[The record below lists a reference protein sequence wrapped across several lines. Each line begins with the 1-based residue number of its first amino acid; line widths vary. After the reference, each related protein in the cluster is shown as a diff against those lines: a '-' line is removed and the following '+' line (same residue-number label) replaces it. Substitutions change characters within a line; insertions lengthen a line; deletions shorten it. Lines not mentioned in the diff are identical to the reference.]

1 MSEIQEWYYKGKS
14 DMSFGA
20 KVNSPLP
27 KIIAIFSVLGIIT
40 ICGACFIL
48 RDYLYDIAYNPQL
61 VLYTN
66 QNENGYFL
74 NIPYKYDFHPENYID
89 ETNTLKY
96 AEFMDPNN
104 TEYTYSIS
112 GSVNTT
118 AIGDYTLTYTSQNKM
133 QSQEIQVL
141 VHVKDLTAPAI
152 KLNST
157 LNEGGEYDPIV
168 LIRGTHNTEDSLG
181 TLDFNA
187 DEYVLEV
194 TDDYD
199 QPENI
204 RQENTGHE
212 IDLENGSGTKTYEII
227 YTAVDKAGNSSAV
240 ILPLTVMDE
249 YDAVAEAQKERIAE
263 MELELNC
270 ILNGKPLPKKEA
282 DEVVEEPV
290 VIEMTAD
297 DFTWS
302 LDSNTDDF
310 VINAMN
316 NIHYNGEG
324 TIYAVSGAFI
334 TDSISEAGTYTINWS
349 TTDGYTCVQNIIVTG
364 GTTEETTEETTE

>member
-141 VHVKDLTAPAI
+141 VHVKDLTAPVV

-270 ILNGKPLPKKEA
+270 ILNGKPLPKKEE

-302 LDSNTDDF
+302 LDSNTDEF

-364 GTTEETTEETTE
+364 GTAEETTEETTE

>member
-74 NIPYKYDFHPENYID
+74 NILYKYAFHPENYID
-89 ETNTLKY
+89 ENNTLKY
-96 AEFMDPNN
+96 VEFMDPNN

-112 GSVNTT
+112 GSVNTS

-133 QSQEIQVL
+133 QSQEIHVV
-141 VHVKDLTAPAI
+141 VHVKDLTAPVV

-168 LIRGTHNTEDSLG
+168 LIRGTHNTEESLG

-204 RQENTGHE
+204 RQENTGNE

-249 YDAVAEAQKERIAE
+249 YDAAAEAQKERIAE

-270 ILNGKPLPKKEA
+270 ILNGKPLPKKEE
-282 DEVVEEPV
+282 DEVIEEPV

-334 TDSISEAGTYTINWS
+334 TDSISEAGTYTVNWS

-364 GTTEETTEETTE
+364 GTTEEINESEQ

>member
-61 VLYTN
+61 VLYAN

-89 ETNTLKY
+89 ENNTLKY

-104 TEYTYSIS
+104 SEYTYSIS

-118 AIGDYTLTYTSQNKM
+118 AIGDYTLTYKSQNKM
-133 QSQEIQVL
+133 QSQEIPVL

-168 LIRGTHNTEDSLG
+168 LIRGTHNTEESLG

-212 IDLENGSGTKTYEII
+212 IDLENGSGTKTYEVI
-227 YTAVDKAGNSSAV
+227 YTAVDNAGNSSAV

-270 ILNGKPLPKKEA
+270 ILNGKPLPKKEE
-282 DEVVEEPV
+282 DEVIEEPV

-334 TDSISEAGTYTINWS
+334 TDSISEAGTYIINWS
-349 TTDGYTCVQNIIVTG
+349 TTDGYSCVQNIIVTG